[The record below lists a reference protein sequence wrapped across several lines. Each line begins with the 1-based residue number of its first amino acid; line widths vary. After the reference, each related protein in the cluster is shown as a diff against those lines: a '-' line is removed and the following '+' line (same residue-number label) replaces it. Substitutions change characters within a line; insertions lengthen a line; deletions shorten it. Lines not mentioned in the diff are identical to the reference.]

1 MARAKGFQGLVGR
14 KKASVW
20 GTAVAAGALDGIE
33 VLSVLIDGSTQAI
46 EDLQITGRVTQR
58 EATAGVRQVS
68 VALATALR
76 YEGNEFDVA
85 MLMGTAGVPAT
96 VDTSARN
103 HLLKIADQI
112 DGIFGTIA
120 YEIIKDTTV
129 IEAPSVKWN
138 SLTLRA
144 RQNERVQLELAGIA
158 DDFEPAS
165 AVNTT
170 TTVDTI
176 TLPATREYA
185 DFSQCVLELNAQSG
199 ADFAGGD
206 VLYVSGF
213 EMTIERAMEGRVSTE
228 HGDKVS
234 EPIETGFAKVSGSL
248 EFPQVGDGTGGN
260 SAFLADQMT
269 LARKKAKLT
278 VTSPNLAG
286 AAAQYYQHVLWL
298 PNLQFGE
305 GKPGIGGPEGP
316 TWTLPF
322 SAWHVD
328 TIPTGFTAGYLDA
341 VTWEVFNQNSADPLA

>member
-1 MARAKGFQGLVGR
+1 MPRAKGFQGICGR
-14 KKASVW
+14 KKAADW
-20 GTAVAAGALDGIE
+20 GTAVAAGASDGIE
-33 VLSVLIDGSTQAI
+33 VTSCLIDGAAQAI
-46 EDLQITGRVTQR
+46 EDMQITGSVTQK
-58 EATAGVRQVS
+58 EASAGNRNVS

-76 YEGNEFDVA
+76 YEGNEFDIA
-85 MLMGTAGVPAT
+85 MLMGLAGVPSL
-96 VDTSARN
+96 VDTSAYQ
-103 HLLKIADQI
+103 HVLKIADQM
-112 DGIFGTIA
+112 DALFNTLA
-120 YEIIKDTTV
+120 YELIKDTTV
-129 IEAPSVKWN
+129 IEAPTVKWN

-144 RQNERVQLELAGIA
+144 RQNERLQLELSGIA
-158 DDFEPAS
+158 YDFEPAS

-170 TTVDTI
+170 TTIDTV
-176 TLPATREYA
+176 TLPSNREYA
-185 DFSQCVLELNAQSG
+185 TFAQAVLELNAQDG
-199 ADFAGGD
+199 ADFSSNE
-206 VLYVSGF
+206 LYVSGF
-213 EMTIERAMEGRVSTE
+213 ELTIERAMEGRVSTE